1 MHEAHIRTYYD
12 YFYKWLKICFFLD
25 SEHVRMGRMPP
36 SLPPPKKN
44 VVFLVMFYAWFLKII
59 FLGYNDFFVAAI
71 IRYAGKVYK

>member
-1 MHEAHIRTYYD
+1 MYE
-12 YFYKWLKICFFLD
+12 WGEC
-25 SEHVRMGRMPP
+25 PP
-36 SLPPPKKN
+36 LSSPKKN